1 MGLEINLQFTAT
13 SVEELKEQLK
23 DALEA
28 LGGSEAQTPLE
39 EKRWHKQQSLTPV
52 EKSAK
57 QKKAEKPPLS
67 DTSQKEEK
75 APKKRGRK
83 KVDESGLVCSQ
94 CGVTETSQW
103 RRKKA
108 PEGPWCNAC
117 HLRDLKAQKAK
128 TEASVEVKPKET
140 AKERSARI
148 RNEQMARTSR
158 KKTTNPPKKKEEE
171 PSIVIPEK
179 EEVEVSV
186 DTFLVWG
193 EQFIPGMIM
202 RDKTFLVATKVIETW
217 FTTLK
222 SNHEYNSWLADN
234 LEIYLE
240 EMRKIFKEYE
250 AALPTLLM
258 VQDAGDNVVLMVN
271 NPRALTTKDLETVK
285 WV

>member
-1 MGLEINLQFTAT
+1 MAQQPPT
-13 SVEELKEQLK
+13 S
-23 DALEA
+23 
-28 LGGSEAQTPLE
+28 
-39 EKRWHKQQSLTPV
+39 V

-67 DTSQKEEK
+67 DTSQKKETP
-75 APKKRGRK
+75 PKKRGRK

-94 CGVTETSQW
+94 CGVTKTSQW
-103 RRKKA
+103 RRKTA
-108 PEGPWCNAC
+108 PDPPWCNAC

-128 TEASVEVKPKET
+128 TEAPVEEKPKET

-158 KKTTNPPKKKEEE
+158 QKTAKLPEKKEEQ

>member
-1 MGLEINLQFTAT
+1 VGLEINLQFTAT

-39 EKRWHKQQSLTPV
+39 EKRWHKQQSLIPV
-52 EKSAK
+52 EKKAE
-57 QKKAEKPPLS
+57 QTKAEKPSHS
-67 DTSQKEEK
+67 DTSQKK
-75 APKKRGRK
+75 TKRGRPK
-83 KVDESGLVCSQ
+83 KAPSKGPCKD
-94 CGVTETSQW
+94 CGTTTTPQW
-103 RRKKA
+103 RRTTM
-108 PEGPWCNAC
+108 PEGPLCNAC
-117 HLRDLKAQKAK
+117 HLRRVTAKKRAQK
-128 TEASVEVKPKET
+128 EASNETKET
-140 AKERSARI
+140 ARQRSLRI
-148 RNEQMARTSR
+148 RKDNMKKSAMPKT
-158 KKTTNPPKKKEEE
+158 KTTKTTTTKNE
-171 PSIVIPEK
+171 PALVIPEK

-193 EQFIPGMIM
+193 EKFIPGMIM
-202 RDKTFLVATKVIETW
+202 RDKTFLIATKVIETW

-234 LEIYLE
+234 LEVYLE

-250 AALPTLLM
+250 AAYPTVLM